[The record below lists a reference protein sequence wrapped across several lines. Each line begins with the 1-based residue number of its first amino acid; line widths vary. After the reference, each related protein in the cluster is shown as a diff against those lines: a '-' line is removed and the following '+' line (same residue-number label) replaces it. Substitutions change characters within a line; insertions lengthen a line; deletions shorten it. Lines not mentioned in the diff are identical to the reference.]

1 MNTTSVITEEE
12 NVFESCQA
20 LQVYPNECGD
30 IVLRQKTYPEDDVFV
45 VIPVFYVEKVI
56 TAIRAAKKDAIE
68 LRNA

>member
-1 MNTTSVITEEE
+1 MNTTSVITEEG

-30 IVLRQKTYPEDDVFV
+30 IVLRQKGYPEEDVFV
-45 VIPVFYVEKVI
+45 IIPIFYVEKVVM
-56 TAIRAAKKDAIE
+56 AIRAAKRDSIE